1 MLLKD
6 KETDINVLDG
16 WGNTPLYWACYRGR
30 LDIVKCLLFDE
41 RIDFTIKNKYKS
53 TPFNVV
59 TSNKKYKL
67 IKYFVVYFKLKGK
80 VIDTGRSLSDKALF
94 DDLLPKFLNSEEYLQ
109 IMDEFKNAQLEKV
122 SKESSDIY
130 AMINIYQDKV
140 ENQ

>member
-1 MLLKD
+1 MLYYIS
-6 KETDINVLDG
+6 DIL
-16 WGNTPLYWACYRGR
+16 TYW
-30 LDIVKCLLFDE
+30 F
-41 RIDFTIKNKYKS
+41 S
-53 TPFNVV
+53 T
-59 TSNKKYKL
+59 
-67 IKYFVVYFKLKGK
+67 
-80 VIDTGRSLSDKALF
+80 LSLF